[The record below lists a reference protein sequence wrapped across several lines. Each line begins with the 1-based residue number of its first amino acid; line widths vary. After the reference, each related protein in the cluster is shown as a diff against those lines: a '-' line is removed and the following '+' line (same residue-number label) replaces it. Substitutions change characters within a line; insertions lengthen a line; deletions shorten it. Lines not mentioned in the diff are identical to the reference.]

1 MFSYYFVSV
10 GWDIFVSQG
19 FFCHSRVGHICP
31 TRHENTSLLTD
42 KPCNKHPIT
51 IYYCIT
57 CDTKKS
63 TFRNTGCYTADTK
76 FLCVSPSH
84 DVSNLHI
91 FFLLFLRLASVFLH
105 PPSDSPVRFSFLDGE
120 LS

>member
-91 FFLLFLRLASVFLH
+91 FLLFLRLASVFLH